1 MKFGSLVTI
10 VGAPSLHLLQTNNR
24 KQPVA
29 QCKGGSRGRRMP
41 TRIENWVSGAGQVLN
56 QVSEMLLPGSK
67 RSSEQLEVAHFTR
80 RFRKGFN
87 QMKDRLE
94 APAVEKPFRGSNP
107 TGSNRRQLERP
118 FPYIIIGALV
128 AVGLA
133 VDLILIINAGGIP
146 GVSIPGVTQTAN
158 AKVNKVATKVETVA
172 EVVDDLAGEEEY
184 IVEDVDKDE
193 EYIVED
199 VDEVDD
205 YEDYEYDLPSLPV
218 SDFTEDDLVDDEEQ
232 VVEIALD
239 ESLLAADEEEQAQPG
254 AEDLAAVLAEDASTT
269 EEESEL
275 VAEDTPTTEVKEDAT
290 TTEEESDVGA
300 SISTGPE
307 TRSKFVE
314 EEGEEIGGEDTRHEE
329 DSEEKEVRFH
339 KYDLDKEEQAN
350 IFDSGEW
357 FNAE

>member
-94 APAVEKPFRGSNP
+94 APTVEKPFRGSNP
-107 TGSNRRQLERP
+107 IGSNRRQLERP
-118 FPYIIIGALV
+118 FPFIIIGALI

-133 VDLILIINAGGIP
+133 LDLILIINAGGIP

-158 AKVNKVATKVETVA
+158 AKVNEVATKVETVA
-172 EVVDDLAGEEEY
+172 EVVEDLAGDEEEY
-184 IVEDVDKDE
+184 IVEDDD
-193 EYIVED
+193 
-199 VDEVDD
+199 DD
-205 YEDYEYDLPSLPV
+205 YDDYDDYEYDLPSLPV
-218 SDFTEDDLVDDEEQ
+218 SDFTEDDLVDDEEH

-254 AEDLAAVLAEDASTT
+254 AEDLAAVLAEDILTTEQESAVVAEDASTT
-269 EEESEL
+269 EEESE
-275 VAEDTPTTEVKEDAT
+275 VIEEEDAT
-290 TTEEESDVGA
+290 TTEVESDVGA
-300 SISTGPE
+300 FTSTAPE

-314 EEGEEIGGEDTRHEE
+314 EEGGDVGGEEGGEVGGEDTRHKE

-339 KYDLDKEEQAN
+339 KYDLDKEEKA
-350 IFDSGEW
+350 
-357 FNAE
+357 

>member
-67 RSSEQLEVAHFTR
+67 RSSQQLEVAHFTR
-80 RFRKGFN
+80 RFRNGFN

-94 APAVEKPFRGSNP
+94 APTVEKPFRGSNP
-107 TGSNRRQLERP
+107 IGSNRRQLERP
-118 FPYIIIGALV
+118 FPYIIIGALI

-146 GVSIPGVTQTAN
+146 GVSIPGATQTAN

-172 EVVDDLAGEEEY
+172 EVVDDLAGDEEEY
-184 IVEDVDKDE
+184 IIEDLDNDE
-193 EYIVED
+193 
-199 VDEVDD
+199 D

-218 SDFTEDDLVDDEEQ
+218 MDFTEDDLVDDEEQ
-232 VVEIALD
+232 VVEIAVD
-239 ESLLAADEEEQAQPG
+239 ESLLANDEEEQAQPG
-254 AEDLAAVLAEDASTT
+254 TEDLAEAVAEDASTT
-269 EEESEL
+269 E
-275 VAEDTPTTEVKEDAT
+275 
-290 TTEEESDVGA
+290 VG
-300 SISTGPE
+300 
-307 TRSKFVE
+307 
-314 EEGEEIGGEDTRHEE
+314 
-329 DSEEKEVRFH
+329 
-339 KYDLDKEEQAN
+339 
-350 IFDSGEW
+350 
-357 FNAE
+357 